1 MAQFP
6 RLVSIGATQ
15 FTWSRKRKSLGRGI
29 FLDPSKSLGEIRS
42 SETSLGACWPM
53 LPSKHKRRESRRGTH
68 ECVRHVSPAFR
79 PWRQAGFLTDF
90 LWFADHERK
99 PAG

>member
-42 SETSLGACWPM
+42 SETGLVDVHATVTLEVEITP
-53 LPSKHKRRESRRGTH
+53 
-68 ECVRHVSPAFR
+68 
-79 PWRQAGFLTDF
+79 
-90 LWFADHERK
+90 
-99 PAG
+99 